1 MKTTIKRD
9 TNYSFIKT
17 TTNNEG
23 KEFSR
28 KLEKGSVDYSN
39 ACMQFHKYNVEIVIG
54 NTVTF

>member
-1 MKTTIKRD
+1 MKTTITKD

-28 KLEKGSVDYSN
+28 KLEKGSVGYSN
-39 ACMQFHKYNVEIVIG
+39 ACMQFHKRNVALEIG
-54 NTVTF
+54 NKVTY

>member
-1 MKTTIKRD
+1 MKTTITKD

-23 KEFSR
+23 KDFSR

-39 ACMQFHKYNVEIVIG
+39 ACMQFHKYNVSLEIG
-54 NTVTF
+54 NSVTF